1 MRVALGLS
9 YEGGRYDGW
18 QSQPS
23 GNTVVGFASVVSNCQ
38 RASTVAGSTGGA
50 MG

>member
-9 YEGGRYDGW
+9 YDGSPYDGW

-23 GNTVVGFASVVSNCQ
+23 ARTVQ
-38 RASTVAGSTGGA
+38 DQLERR
-50 MG
+50 